1 MKGKHIFWIAVV
13 VVVIGAGYYFF
24 GGSAT
29 PKGQPPLTRVN
40 SQNISQ
46 LKAAFNNSA
55 ASTRVLLM
63 LSPT

>member
-1 MKGKHIFWIAVV
+1 MKRKIFLWIMAAVV
-13 VVVIGAGYYFF
+13 VTGAGYYFF

-40 SQNISQ
+40 SQNISK
-46 LKAAFNNSA
+46 LKAAFNDA
-55 ASTRVLLM
+55 ATSTRLLVM

>member
-1 MKGKHIFWIAVV
+1 MKGKHILWFVLA

-24 GGSAT
+24 GGSRT

-40 SQNISQ
+40 SQNFSG
-46 LKAAFNNSA
+46 LKTAFNGSA
-55 ASTRVLLM
+55 ASTRLLVM

>member
-1 MKGKHIFWIAVV
+1 MKGKHILWIAVA
-13 VVVIGAGYYFF
+13 VVVIGAGYYLF

-40 SQNISQ
+40 SQNISE
-46 LKAAFNNSA
+46 LKTAFNNSA
-55 ASTRVLLM
+55 ASPRMLVM

>member
-1 MKGKHIFWIAVV
+1 MKGKHILWIVVAVV
-13 VVVIGAGYYFF
+13 VTAAGNYFL

-40 SQNISQ
+40 DQNISE
-46 LKAAFNNSA
+46 LKTAFNNSA
-55 ASTRVLLM
+55 ASTRLLLM

>member
-1 MKGKHIFWIAVV
+1 MKRKTFLWILAAVV
-13 VVVIGAGYYFF
+13 VSGAGYYLF

-40 SQNISQ
+40 SQNISE
-46 LKAAFNNSA
+46 LKAAFNDSA
-55 ASTRVLLM
+55 ASTRLLVM

>member
-1 MKGKHIFWIAVV
+1 MKGKHILWIAVG

-29 PKGQPPLTRVN
+29 PTGQPPLARVN
-40 SQNISQ
+40 SQNIAE

-55 ASTRVLLM
+55 ASTRLLLM